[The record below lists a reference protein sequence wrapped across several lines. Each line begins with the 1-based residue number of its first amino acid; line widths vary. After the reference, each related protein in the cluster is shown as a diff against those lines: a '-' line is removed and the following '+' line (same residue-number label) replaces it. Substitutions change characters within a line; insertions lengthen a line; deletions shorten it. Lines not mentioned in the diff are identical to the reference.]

1 VNHDQHMIEEQQVRK
16 QADEIE
22 RLIREIETITDPELR
37 EKVVTLV
44 QSLMALHAAGIER
57 LMKIIRDDVE
67 LSRSILNELAN
78 DNLVASLLLLYGVHP
93 FSIEVR
99 VEQALNRLR
108 SSAILNGG
116 NVELLGISDG
126 IVRLGV
132 QNQKNCQSSKQ
143 ALRTAIEEAL
153 YEAAPDVVEI
163 QFADEVQA
171 PSVSFVPLISLRSKN
186 GFISTLNR
194 PLPKA

>member
-1 VNHDQHMIEEQQVRK
+1 MIEEQQVRK
-16 QADEIE
+16 QAQEIE

-37 EKVVTLV
+37 AKLVTLV
-44 QSLMALHAAGIER
+44 QSIMAFHAAGIER

-99 VEQALNRLR
+99 VEQALDRLR
-108 SSAILNGG
+108 SNAVLNGG
-116 NVELLGISDG
+116 NIELLGISDG
-126 IVRLGV
+126 IVRLEV

-143 ALRTAIEEAL
+143 ALRAAVEEAL
-153 YEAAPDVVEI
+153 YEAAPDATEI
-163 QFADEVQA
+163 QFVEEAQKEA
-171 PSVSFVPLISLRSKN
+171 SVSFVPLISLRGKN
-186 GFISTLNR
+186 GFTSTFNR

>member
-1 VNHDQHMIEEQQVRK
+1 MIEEQQVRK

-67 LSRSILNELAN
+67 LSRSILNQLAS

-99 VEQALNRLR
+99 VEQALDRLR
-108 SSAILNGG
+108 SNAVLNGG

-126 IVRLGV
+126 IVRLRV
-132 QNQKNCQSSKQ
+132 QNQKDCQSSKQ
-143 ALRTAIEEAL
+143 ALRTAVEDAL
-153 YEAAPDVVEI
+153 YEAAPDVSEI
-163 QFADEVQA
+163 QFVDAQKE
-171 PSVSFVPLISLRSKN
+171 PRVSFVPLISLRRNN
-186 GFISTLNR
+186 GFAPTFNR
-194 PLPKA
+194 ALPKG

>member
-1 VNHDQHMIEEQQVRK
+1 MIEEQQVRK

-22 RLIREIETITDPELR
+22 RLIREIETITDPDLR

-99 VEQALNRLR
+99 VEQALHRLR
-108 SSAILNGG
+108 SNAILNSG

-126 IVRLGV
+126 IVKLQV

-143 ALRTAIEEAL
+143 ALRTAVEEAL
-153 YEAAPDVVEI
+153 YEAAPDLTEI
-163 QFADEVQA
+163 QFVEEAQKE
-171 PSVSFVPLISLRSKN
+171 PSVSFVPLISLRGKN
-186 GFISTLNR
+186 GFTSTFNR